1 MELMKWLTPKVD
13 KSTFAVSSAPTF
25 YGRSES
31 RGAGG
36 SNSSTGTAQ
45 GEFYSAPVAR
55 AADRN
60 GLQVGMNVHH
70 AKFGSGMI
78 MNLEGSGTDARVQV
92 NFKHAGVKWLATSIA
107 KLEVI

>member
-1 MELMKWLTPKVD
+1 
-13 KSTFAVSSAPTF
+13 
-25 YGRSES
+25 
-31 RGAGG
+31 
-36 SNSSTGTAQ
+36 
-45 GEFYSAPVAR
+45 
-55 AADRN
+55 
-60 GLQVGMNVHH
+60 VHH